1 MVLKQICPPALIYL
15 VFSITQIVIDTIKGM
30 YTVAFIKIWVALIFA
45 ILLNFLCNRGLG
57 IISWLIVFVP
67 FILMS
72 IIVTLL
78 LVMFG
83 LDPLTGRR
91 ARRIVPP
98 KHHRRHH
105 HRRHH
110 RRRHRSHH
118 RRHHRLYDDS
128 KISSGERKV
137 LQDAVRNRAGLQR
150 DPLQNN

>member
-15 VFSITQIVIDTIKGM
+15 VFSITQIVIDTVKGM

-91 ARRIVPP
+91 ARRIDPP
-98 KHHRRHH
+98 RRRRRHH
-105 HRRHH
+105 HRR
-110 RRRHRSHH
+110 HH

-137 LQDAVRNRAGLQR
+137 LDDVVRTRTGLNR

>member
-15 VFSITQIVIDTIKGM
+15 VFSITQIVIDTVKGM

-45 ILLNFLCNRGLG
+45 ILLNFLCSRGLG

-91 ARRIVPP
+91 ARRIDPP
-98 KHHRRHH
+98 RRRRRHH
-105 HRRHH
+105 HRR
-110 RRRHRSHH
+110 HH

-137 LQDAVRNRAGLQR
+137 LDDVVRARTDLNQ

>member
-1 MVLKQICPPALIYL
+1 MKQICPPALIYL
-15 VFSITQIVIDTIKGM
+15 VFSITQIVIDTVKGM

-83 LDPLTGRR
+83 LDPLTGSR
-91 ARRIVPP
+91 ARRIDPP
-98 KHHRRHH
+98 RRRRRHH
-105 HRRHH
+105 HRR
-110 RRRHRSHH
+110 HH

-137 LQDAVRNRAGLQR
+137 LDDVVRARTDLNQ

>member
-1 MVLKQICPPALIYL
+1 MKQICPPALIYM
-15 VFSITQIVIDTIKGM
+15 VFSITQIVIDTVKGM

-91 ARRIVPP
+91 ARRIDPP
-98 KHHRRHH
+98 RRRRRHH
-105 HRRHH
+105 HRR
-110 RRRHRSHH
+110 HH

-137 LQDAVRNRAGLQR
+137 LDDVVRARTDLNQ

>member
-15 VFSITQIVIDTIKGM
+15 VFSITQVVIDTIKGM

-91 ARRIVPP
+91 PRRVEPSRR
-98 KHHRRHH
+98 HRRHH
-105 HRRHH
+105 GHQHHERRHH
-110 RRRHRSHH
+110 HKHNRKHHHH
-118 RRHHRLYDDS
+118 RYDDS
-128 KISSGERKV
+128 KDSSDKALR
-137 LQDAVRNRAGLQR
+137 DAVRNRAGLNT
-150 DPLQNN
+150 DPLQTN